1 MNTNS
6 ETSDKRN
13 GLEKTLITEEIISQ
27 ARAAFMA
34 AREIKDH
41 QTLFVGIGMPCL
53 VAHFSQAILSPN
65 CHLVF
70 ESGLMEVACETQPL
84 STASANIAR
93 TAKMHGSM
101 LDVFSM
107 LQRGEI
113 DVGLLSAAQI
123 DIHGHLNSSKLTTK
137 SGKTLSLPGS
147 GGAHDITVLANKVIA
162 VMPSD
167 PRRFVNN
174 VDFIT
179 SPNNPY
185 GNREGVAGVAMPDA
199 YFSFD
204 TGRPILQKIYSDR
217 NADALNEALN
227 WGFQISDS
235 LEIVNPP
242 DGYLIEKAGKFL
254 NNS

>member
-1 MNTNS
+1 MNTNTES
-6 ETSDKRN
+6 SDKTN
-13 GLEKTLITEEIISQ
+13 GMEKPLFTDEIVSQ
-27 ARAAFMA
+27 ARAAFIA
-34 AREIKDH
+34 AREIQDY
-41 QTLFVGIGMPCL
+41 QTLFVGIGLPCL
-53 VAHFSQAILSPN
+53 VAHLTQSILSPN

-70 ESGLMEVACETQPL
+70 ESGLMEVKCDTQPL
-84 STASANIAR
+84 STASANIAKR
-93 TAKMHGSM
+93 AKMHGSM

-123 DIHGHLNSSKLTTK
+123 DIHGHLNSSRLNTK

-179 SPNNPY
+179 SPNSPY
-185 GNREGVAGVAMPDA
+185 GNREGVVGVAMPDA
-199 YFSFD
+199 YFSFN
-204 TGRPILQKIYSDR
+204 TGRPVLQKIYSDR
-217 NADALNEALN
+217 NADALNKSLN
-227 WGFQISDS
+227 WDSQISDK
-235 LEIVNPP
+235 LEVVDPP
-242 DGYLIEKAGKFL
+242 EGNLIERARIFL
-254 NNS
+254 KNS

>member
-1 MNTNS
+1 MSTNTEAGS
-6 ETSDKRN
+6 
-13 GLEKTLITEEIISQ
+13 LEKTLIKDEIISQ

-41 QTLFVGIGMPCL
+41 QTLFVGIGLPCL
-53 VAHFSQAILSPN
+53 VAHLSQYILSPN

-70 ESGLMEVACETQPL
+70 ESGLIEVACKTQPL
-84 STASANIAR
+84 STASANIAK

-123 DIHGHLNSSKLTTK
+123 DIHGHLNSSRLLTK

-179 SPNNPY
+179 SPNSPF
-185 GNREGVAGVAMPDA
+185 GNREGVAGVAMPDG

-217 NADALNEALN
+217 NADELIASLN
-227 WGFQISDS
+227 WDSEISDS
-235 LEIVNPP
+235 LEIVNLPN
-242 DGYLIEKAGKFL
+242 DDLIETAGIFL
-254 NNS
+254 KNS

>member
-1 MNTNS
+1 MSTNTQSRDMASNL
-6 ETSDKRN
+6 ETP
-13 GLEKTLITEEIISQ
+13 LITNEIISQ

-34 AREIKDH
+34 ATEIRDF
-41 QTLFVGIGMPCL
+41 QTLFVGIGLPCL
-53 VAHFSQAILSPN
+53 VAHLSQYNQSPN

-70 ESGLMEVACETQPL
+70 ESGLMEVACKTQPL
-84 STASANIAR
+84 STASANIAK

-101 LDVFSM
+101 LDVFSV

-113 DVGLLSAAQI
+113 DIGLLSAAQI
-123 DIHGHLNSSKLTTK
+123 DIHGHLNSSRLTTK

-162 VMPSD
+162 IMPSD

-179 SPNNPY
+179 SPNSPF
-185 GNREGVAGVAMPDA
+185 GNREGVVGVAMPDA

-204 TGRPILQKIYSDR
+204 NGKPILQKIFSDR
-217 NADALNEALN
+217 NADELNETLN
-227 WGFQISDS
+227 WDFQSSTS
-235 LEIVNPP
+235 LEIVNAPS
-242 DGYLIEKAGKFL
+242 GELIKKAGIFL
-254 NNS
+254 KNS

>member
-1 MNTNS
+1 MNPNTESNY
-6 ETSDKRN
+6 KNN

-34 AREIKDH
+34 AREIRDH
-41 QTLFVGIGMPCL
+41 QTLFVGIGLPCL
-53 VAHFSQAILSPN
+53 VAHFSQSILSPS

-70 ESGLMEVACETQPL
+70 ESGLMEVSCETQPL
-84 STASANIAR
+84 STASANIAK

-123 DIHGHLNSSKLTTK
+123 DIHGHLNSSRLTTK

-204 TGRPILQKIYSDR
+204 TGRPILQKIYSDSD
-217 NADALNEALN
+217 ADALNESLN
-227 WGFQISDS
+227 WDSQISNN

-242 DGYLIEKAGKFL
+242 EGNLIEKAGIFL
-254 NNS
+254 KNS

>member
-1 MNTNS
+1 MNPNTES
-6 ETSDKRN
+6 SDKNN
-13 GLEKTLITEEIISQ
+13 GQEKTLITDEIISQ

-34 AREIKDH
+34 AREIRDH
-41 QTLFVGIGMPCL
+41 QTLFVGIGLPCL
-53 VAHFSQAILSPN
+53 VAHFSQSILSPS

-70 ESGLMEVACETQPL
+70 ESGLMEVSCETQPL
-84 STASANIAR
+84 STASANIAK

-123 DIHGHLNSSKLTTK
+123 DIHGHLNSSRLTTK

-174 VDFIT
+174 VEFI
-179 SPNNPY
+179 
-185 GNREGVAGVAMPDA
+185 
-199 YFSFD
+199 SFFCFHL
-204 TGRPILQKIYSDR
+204 TMH
-217 NADALNEALN
+217 
-227 WGFQISDS
+227 
-235 LEIVNPP
+235 
-242 DGYLIEKAGKFL
+242 
-254 NNS
+254 

>member
-1 MNTNS
+1 MNTNT
-6 ETSDKRN
+6 ETSSIAD
-13 GLEKTLITEEIISQ
+13 GLEKPLITDEIISQ

-41 QTLFVGIGMPCL
+41 QTLFVGIGLPCL
-53 VAHFSQAILSPN
+53 VAHLSQHILSPN

-70 ESGLMEVACETQPL
+70 ESGLMEVACKTQPL
-84 STASANIAR
+84 STASANIAK
-93 TAKMHGSM
+93 TAKVHGSM

-123 DIHGHLNSSKLTTK
+123 DIHGHLNSSRLTTK

-179 SPNNPY
+179 SPNSPF
-185 GNREGVAGVAMPDA
+185 GNRGGVAGVAMPDA

-217 NADALNEALN
+217 NADELNESLN
-227 WGFQISDS
+227 WDSHISDS
-235 LEIVNPP
+235 LEIVKPP
-242 DGYLIEKAGKFL
+242 GGDLIERARIFL
-254 NNS
+254 KNS

>member
-1 MNTNS
+1 MNTNTES
-6 ETSDKRN
+6 SDKTN
-13 GLEKTLITEEIISQ
+13 GLENPLITDEIISQ

-41 QTLFVGIGMPCL
+41 QTLFVGIGLPCL
-53 VAHFSQAILSPN
+53 VAHLSQSVLSPN

-84 STASANIAR
+84 STASANIAK

-123 DIHGHLNSSKLTTK
+123 DIHGHLNSSRLITK

-179 SPNNPY
+179 SPNSPY
-185 GNREGVAGVAMPDA
+185 GNREGMAGVAMSDA

-217 NADALNEALN
+217 NADAINESLN
-227 WGFQISDS
+227 WDSQISDS

-242 DGYLIEKAGKFL
+242 EGDLLERAGIFL
-254 NNS
+254 KTS